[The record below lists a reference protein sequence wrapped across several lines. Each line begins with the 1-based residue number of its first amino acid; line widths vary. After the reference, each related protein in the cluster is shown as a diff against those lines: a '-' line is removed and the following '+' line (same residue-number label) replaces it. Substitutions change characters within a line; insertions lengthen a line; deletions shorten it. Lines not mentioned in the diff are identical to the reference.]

1 MQHTT
6 GIRNTNAKDPLT
18 QEFLVWEVTR
28 VQPITGDVI
37 CTEVYTPTLVEA
49 YMNHEY
55 TVCIEQNNHG
65 VRTMVFI
72 SEYIRAVNYEVT
84 TKAEVMQCLE
94 ELR

>member
-6 GIRNTNAKDPLT
+6 GIRTINAKDPLT
-18 QEFLVWEVTR
+18 QEFSVWEVTR
-28 VQPITGDVI
+28 VQPTTGVVI

-49 YMNHEY
+49 YMAHEY

-65 VRTMVFI
+65 VRTMIFI
-72 SEYIRAVNYEVT
+72 SEYLRAVRHDVT
-84 TKAEVMQCLE
+84 TKAEVMQFLE